1 MRQNKP
7 YQLSVI
13 ARLRIWAAPLLLQ
26 FRDFAREVADDMPLL
41 TRAASH
47 VGLLVLTV
55 LTIAASEVQFRGA
68 DTPKDDSGVSAQ
80 APIDTS
86 DLPVD
91 QTPPDDSS
99 LFRAPNPVTT
109 APKRIRL
116 DVVKY
121 PVQSGDTVSDIA
133 DQFEVSADSVLWA
146 NPKLEDNPDMLAI
159 GQVINIPPVTGVLY
173 TVASGDTVQKIA
185 DKFKSTKVPATKLV
199 DNIVNFE
206 FNQQQHELKA
216 PDYALTV
223 GQFLMVPEGY
233 KPYIP
238 RVVNAYAGPIPAT
251 AARGTGNFGWPVS
264 GHVTQKF
271 WTRHPGIDIGAPKGT
286 PIYAAD
292 SGYVIIAGWDNERV
306 SYGFEI
312 LINHGNGY
320 STRYGHLSSFNVEVG
335 DSVKKGQLIG
345 RVGSTGNS
353 TGPHLHFEVIKD
365 GVRRN
370 PFSYLP
376 GG

>member
-1 MRQNKP
+1 MRDNNP
-7 YQLSVI
+7 YQLSLR

-26 FRDFAREVADDMPLL
+26 FRDFALEVADDMPLL

-47 VGLLVLTV
+47 VGLLFLTV
-55 LTIAASEVQFRGA
+55 LTIAASEVQINGNNS
-68 DTPKDDSGVSAQ
+68 KDDSALSEQ
-80 APIDTS
+80 TPIDTS
-86 DLPVD
+86 VLPTDLAPND
-91 QTPPDDSS
+91 NST
-99 LFRAPNPVTT
+99 LFRAPNPVTN
-109 APKRIRL
+109 APKRVRL

-121 PVQSGDTVSDIA
+121 TVQSGDTVSDIA
-133 DQFEVSADSVLWA
+133 DQFDVSADSVLWA

-159 GQVINIPPVTGVLY
+159 GQVLNIPPVTGVLY

-185 DKFKSTKVPATKLV
+185 DKFKSTKVPADTLV
-199 DNIVNFE
+199 NNIVNFE
-206 FNQQQHELKA
+206 FNQQYHDLKA

-223 GQFLMVPEGY
+223 GQFLMVPDGN

-238 RVVNAYAGPIPAT
+238 RVVNAYSGPIPAT

-264 GHVTQKF
+264 GRITQKF
-271 WTRHPGIDIGAPKGT
+271 WARHPGIDIAAPKGT

-292 SGYVIIAGWDNERV
+292 SGYVIIAGWDPEPV

-312 LINHGNGY
+312 LLNHGNGY
-320 STRYGHLSSFNVEVG
+320 LTRYGHLSAFNVEVG

-353 TGPHLHFEVIKD
+353 TGPHVHFEIIKD

-370 PFSYLP
+370 PFNYLP

>member
-7 YQLSVI
+7 YQLSLI
-13 ARLRIWAAPLLLQ
+13 ARLRIWAAPHLLQ
-26 FRDFAREVADDMPLL
+26 IRDFAREVADDMPLL

-47 VGLLVLTV
+47 VGLLLLTV
-55 LTIAASEVQFRGA
+55 LTIAASEVQINGNS
-68 DTPKDDSGVSAQ
+68 PKDDSGVTAQ
-80 APIDTS
+80 ASIDPS
-86 DLPVD
+86 ELPVD
-91 QTPPDDSS
+91 QTPPDSS
-99 LFRAPNPVTT
+99 ALFLAPNPVTT

-116 DVVKY
+116 DVLKY
-121 PVQSGDTVSDIA
+121 AVQSGDTVSDIA
-133 DQFEVSADSVLWA
+133 DQFDVSADSVLWA

-159 GQVINIPPVTGVLY
+159 GQVLNIPPVTGVLY
-173 TVASGDTVQKIA
+173 TVTSGDTVQKIA
-185 DKFKSTKVPATKLV
+185 NMFKTTKVPADTLV
-199 DNIVNFE
+199 ANIENLE
-206 FNQQQHELKA
+206 FNQQLHELKA

-223 GQFLMVPEGY
+223 GQFLMVPDGT
-233 KPYIP
+233 KPYVP
-238 RVVNAYAGPIPAT
+238 RVVNAYSGPIPAT

-264 GHVTQKF
+264 GRITQKF

-292 SGYVIIAGWDNERV
+292 SGYVIFAAYDNERV
-306 SYGFEI
+306 SYGNMI

-320 STRYGHLSSFNVEVG
+320 LTRYGHLSAFNVEVG

>member
-1 MRQNKP
+1 MRDHKP
-7 YQLSVI
+7 YRLTLL
-13 ARLRIWAAPLLLQ
+13 ARFRIWAAPLLLQ
-26 FRDFAREVADDMPLL
+26 LRDFAREVAEDMPLL

-47 VGLLVLTV
+47 VGLLFLVV
-55 LTIAASEVQFRGA
+55 LTIAASGVQINGNNS
-68 DTPKDDSGVSAQ
+68 KDDLAVSEQ
-80 APIDTS
+80 TPIDTS
-86 DLPVD
+86 GLPTD
-91 QTPPDDSS
+91 SPPDDNST
-99 LFRAPNPVTT
+99 LFRAPNPVTN
-109 APKRIRL
+109 APKRVRL

-133 DQFEVSADSVLWA
+133 DQFDVSADSILWA

-159 GQVINIPPVTGVLY
+159 GQVLNIPPVTGVLY
-173 TVASGDTVQKIA
+173 AVASGDTVQKIA
-185 DKFKSTKVPATKLV
+185 DKFKSTKVPANTLV
-199 DNIVNFE
+199 TNIENFE
-206 FNQQQHELKA
+206 FNQQLHELKA

-223 GQFLMVPEGY
+223 GQFLMVPAGF

-238 RVVNAYAGPIPAT
+238 RVVNAYSGPIPAT

-264 GHVTQKF
+264 GRITQKF

-292 SGYVIIAGWDNERV
+292 SGYIVVAGWDQERV
-306 SYGFEI
+306 SYGFMI

-320 STRYGHLSSFNVEVG
+320 ITRYGHLSSFNVEVG

-370 PFSYLP
+370 PFNYLP